1 MSAKPS
7 KNQRKHSF
15 PLMYVVIVGCSE
27 SGYHLSKALI
37 AGGHEV
43 VVVEK
48 SIERFQLLKD
58 ELGTVALLGDGTDEL
73 TLKRAGI
80 TRANVVVSLTGVDA
94 TNLVIT
100 QMTKHIFQV
109 PRTMALIK
117 DPKNEPIF
125 HEVGIDVVV
134 NSTHLVLESMEEGV
148 PGRPLVHLMNLRVPG
163 MELVSVSVPEDSNI
177 IGKRLSEI
185 ELPPNSFITLIVKKT
200 GATLPTGRSVVEA
213 EDELVAVTPEG
224 DEQILY
230 DILTGV

>member
-1 MSAKPS
+1 
-7 KNQRKHSF
+7 
-15 PLMYVVIVGCSE
+15 MYVVIVGCSE

-43 VVVEK
+43 VVIEK
-48 SIERFQLLKD
+48 SPARFQLLSE
-58 ELGTVALLGDGTDEL
+58 ELGSVALLGDGTDEV
-73 TLKRAGI
+73 TLKRAGV
-80 TRANVVVSLTGVDA
+80 TRADVVVSLTGVDA
-94 TNLVIT
+94 TNLVIS
-100 QMTKHIFQV
+100 QMTKHIFKV

-134 NSTHLVLESMEEGV
+134 NSTHLVLASLEEGV

-163 MELVSVSVPEDSNI
+163 MELVSVTIPEDSNI

-185 ELPPNSFITLIVKKT
+185 ELPPNSFISLMIKKS
-200 GATLPTGRSVVEA
+200 GATLPTARTVVEP
-213 EDELVAVTPEG
+213 EDELVAVTPTGE
-224 DEQILY
+224 EQILY

>member
-1 MSAKPS
+1 
-7 KNQRKHSF
+7 
-15 PLMYVVIVGCSE
+15 MYVVIVGCSE

-48 SIERFQLLKD
+48 SIERFQLIKD

-80 TRANVVVSLTGVDA
+80 ARADVVVSLTGVDA

-125 HEVGIDVVV
+125 HEIGIDVVV

-163 MELVSVSVPEDSNI
+163 MELVSVSIPEDSNI

-213 EDELVAVTPEG
+213 EDELMTVTPEG

>member
-1 MSAKPS
+1 
-7 KNQRKHSF
+7 
-15 PLMYVVIVGCSE
+15 MYVVIVGCSE

-43 VVVEK
+43 VVVDK
-48 SIERFQLLKD
+48 NPERFQLLTE
-58 ELGTVALLGDGTDEL
+58 ELGSVALLGDGTDEAI
-73 TLKRAGI
+73 LKRAGI
-80 TRANVVVSLTGVDA
+80 ARADVVVSLTGNDS
-94 TNLVIT
+94 TNLVIS

-125 HEVGIDVVV
+125 HQIGVDVVV
-134 NSTHLVLESMEEGV
+134 NSTHLVLASLEEGV
-148 PGRPLVHLMNLRVPG
+148 PGRPLVHLMNLRAPG
-163 MELVSVSVPEDSNI
+163 MELVSVSIPEDSNI

-185 ELPPNSFITLIVKKT
+185 KLPPNSFISLMIKKD
-200 GATLPTGRSVVEA
+200 GATLPTGRSVVEPN
-213 EDELVAVTPEG
+213 DELVAVTPEG

>member
-1 MSAKPS
+1 
-7 KNQRKHSF
+7 
-15 PLMYVVIVGCSE
+15 MYVVIVGCSE

-48 SIERFQLLKD
+48 NAERYHLLNE
-58 ELGTVALLGDGTDEL
+58 ELGSVALLGDGTDEA

-80 TRANVVVSLTGVDA
+80 ARADVVVSLTGADA
-94 TNLVIT
+94 TNLVIS
-100 QMTKHIFQV
+100 QMTRHIFQV

-125 HEVGIDVVV
+125 HEIGVDVVV
-134 NSTHLVLESMEEGV
+134 NSTHLVLASLEEGV

-163 MELVSVSVPEDSNI
+163 MELVSVSIPEDANI
-177 IGKRLSEI
+177 IGKPLNEI
-185 ELPPNSFITLIVKKT
+185 ELPPNSFITLMVKKN
-200 GATLPTGRSVVEA
+200 GATLPTGRSVVEPS
-213 EDELVAVTPEG
+213 DELVAVVPEG
-224 DEQILY
+224 EEQILY

>member
-1 MSAKPS
+1 M
-7 KNQRKHSF
+7 F
-15 PLMYVVIVGCSE
+15 IVIVGCSA

-43 VVVEK
+43 VVIEQ
-48 SIERFQLLKD
+48 SLERFDLLRD
-58 ELGTVALLGDGTDEL
+58 ELGTVALLGDGTEEL

-80 TRANVVVSLTGVDA
+80 ARADVVVSLTGVDA
-94 TNLVIT
+94 TNLVIS
-100 QMTKHIFQV
+100 QMTKHIFHV

-117 DPKNEPIF
+117 DPKNEPLF

-134 NSTHLVLESMEEGV
+134 NSTHLVLESMEAGV

-163 MELVSVSVPEDSNI
+163 LELVSISIPEDSNI
-177 IGKRLSEI
+177 IGKHINEI
-185 ELPPNSFITLIVKKT
+185 ELPPNSFITLMVKKT
-200 GATLPTGRSVVEA
+200 GATLPNGRSVVEA
-213 EDELVAVTPEG
+213 EDEIVAVTPEG

>member
-1 MSAKPS
+1 MSDRPS
-7 KNQRKHSF
+7 KNSSRGQ
-15 PLMYVVIVGCSE
+15 MYVVIVGCSE

-43 VVVEK
+43 VVVDK
-48 SIERFQLLKD
+48 NPERFQLLTE
-58 ELGTVALLGDGTDEL
+58 ELGSVALLGDGTDEAI
-73 TLKRAGI
+73 LKRAGI
-80 TRANVVVSLTGVDA
+80 ARADVVVSLTGNDA
-94 TNLVIT
+94 TNLVIS

-125 HEVGIDVVV
+125 HQIGVDVVV
-134 NSTHLVLESMEEGV
+134 NSTHLVLASLEEGV

-163 MELVSVSVPEDSNI
+163 MELVSVSIPEDSNI

-185 ELPPNSFITLIVKKT
+185 ELPPNSFISLMIKKD
-200 GATLPTGRSVVEA
+200 GATLPTGRSVVEPN
-213 EDELVAVTPEG
+213 DELVAVTSAG

>member
-1 MSAKPS
+1 
-7 KNQRKHSF
+7 
-15 PLMYVVIVGCSE
+15 MYVVIVGCSE

-80 TRANVVVSLTGVDA
+80 ARADVVVSLTGVDA

-125 HEVGIDVVV
+125 HEIGIDVVV

-163 MELVSVSVPEDSNI
+163 MELVSVSIPEDSNI

-213 EDELVAVTPEG
+213 EDELVTVTSEG

>member
-1 MSAKPS
+1 
-7 KNQRKHSF
+7 
-15 PLMYVVIVGCSE
+15 MYVVIVGCSE

-43 VVVEK
+43 VVVDK
-48 SIERFQLLKD
+48 NPERYQLLNE
-58 ELGTVALLGDGTDEL
+58 ELGSVALLGDGTDEV

-80 TRANVVVSLTGVDA
+80 ARADVVVSLTGADA
-94 TNLVIT
+94 TNLVIS

-125 HEVGIDVVV
+125 HLTGVDVVV
-134 NSTHLVLESMEEGV
+134 NSTHLVLASLEEGI
-148 PGRPLVHLMNLRVPG
+148 PGRPLVHLMDLRVAG
-163 MELVSVSVPEDSNI
+163 MELVSVSIPADSNI

-185 ELPPNSFITLIVKKT
+185 ELPPNSFITLMVKKT
-200 GATLPTGRSVVEA
+200 GATLPTGRSVVEP
-213 EDELVAVTPEG
+213 EDELVAVTLEG

>member
-1 MSAKPS
+1 M
-7 KNQRKHSF
+7 F
-15 PLMYVVIVGCSE
+15 IVIVGCSA

-43 VVVEK
+43 VVIEQ
-48 SIERFQLLKD
+48 SLERFDLLRD
-58 ELGTVALLGDGTDEL
+58 ELGTVALLGDGTEEL

-80 TRANVVVSLTGVDA
+80 ARADVVVSLTGVDA
-94 TNLVIT
+94 TNLVIS
-100 QMTKHIFQV
+100 QMTKHIFHV

-117 DPKNEPIF
+117 DPKNEPLF

-134 NSTHLVLESMEEGV
+134 NSTHLVLESMEASV

-163 MELVSVSVPEDSNI
+163 LELVSISIPEDSNI
-177 IGKRLSEI
+177 IGKHINEI
-185 ELPPNSFITLIVKKT
+185 ELPPNSFITLMVKKT
-200 GATLPTGRSVVEA
+200 GATLPNGRSVVEA
-213 EDELVAVTPEG
+213 EDEIVAVTPEG

>member
-1 MSAKPS
+1 
-7 KNQRKHSF
+7 
-15 PLMYVVIVGCSE
+15 MYVVIVGCSE

-48 SIERFQLLKD
+48 NAERYHLLNE
-58 ELGTVALLGDGTDEL
+58 ELGSVALLGDGTDEA

-80 TRANVVVSLTGVDA
+80 ARADVVVSLTGADA
-94 TNLVIT
+94 TNLVIS

-125 HEVGIDVVV
+125 HEIGVDVVV
-134 NSTHLVLESMEEGV
+134 NSTHLVLASLEEGV

-163 MELVSVSVPEDSNI
+163 MELVSVSIPEDANI
-177 IGKRLSEI
+177 IGKPLNEI
-185 ELPPNSFITLIVKKT
+185 ELPPNSFITLIVKKN
-200 GATLPTGRSVVEA
+200 GATLPTGRSVVEPS
-213 EDELVAVTPEG
+213 DELVAVVPEG
-224 DEQILY
+224 EEQILY

>member
-1 MSAKPS
+1 M
-7 KNQRKHSF
+7 F
-15 PLMYVVIVGCSE
+15 IVIVGCSA

-43 VVVEK
+43 VVIEQ
-48 SIERFQLLKD
+48 SLERFDLLRD
-58 ELGTVALLGDGTDEL
+58 ELGTVALLGDGTEEL

-80 TRANVVVSLTGVDA
+80 ARADVVVSLTGVDA
-94 TNLVIT
+94 TNLVIS
-100 QMTKHIFQV
+100 QMTKHIFHV

-117 DPKNEPIF
+117 DPKNEPLF

-134 NSTHLVLESMEEGV
+134 NSTHLVLESMETGV

-163 MELVSVSVPEDSNI
+163 LELVSISIPEDSNI
-177 IGKRLSEI
+177 IGKHINEI
-185 ELPPNSFITLIVKKT
+185 ELPPNSFITLMVKKP
-200 GATLPTGRSVVEA
+200 GATLPNGRSVVEA
-213 EDELVAVTPEG
+213 EDEIVAVTPEG

>member
-1 MSAKPS
+1 
-7 KNQRKHSF
+7 
-15 PLMYVVIVGCSE
+15 MYVVIVGCSE

-43 VVVEK
+43 VVVDK
-48 SIERFQLLKD
+48 NPERFQLLTE
-58 ELGTVALLGDGTDEL
+58 ELGSVALLGDATDEA

-80 TRANVVVSLTGVDA
+80 ARADVVVSLTGNDA
-94 TNLVIT
+94 TNLVIS

-125 HEVGIDVVV
+125 HQIGVDVVV
-134 NSTHLVLESMEEGV
+134 NSTHLVLASLEEGV
-148 PGRPLVHLMNLRVPG
+148 PGRPLLHLMNLRVPG
-163 MELVSVSVPEDSNI
+163 MELVSVSIPEDSNI

-185 ELPPNSFITLIVKKT
+185 ELPPNSFISLMIKKD
-200 GATLPTGRSVVEA
+200 GATLPTGRSVVEPN
-213 EDELVAVTPEG
+213 DELVAVTPEG

>member
-1 MSAKPS
+1 
-7 KNQRKHSF
+7 
-15 PLMYVVIVGCSE
+15 MYVVIVGCSE

-80 TRANVVVSLTGVDA
+80 ARADVVVSLTGVDA

-134 NSTHLVLESMEEGV
+134 NSTHLALESMEEGV

-163 MELVSVSVPEDSNI
+163 MELVSVSIPEDSNI

>member
-1 MSAKPS
+1 M
-7 KNQRKHSF
+7 F
-15 PLMYVVIVGCSE
+15 IVIVGCSA

-43 VVVEK
+43 VVIEQ
-48 SIERFQLLKD
+48 SLERFDLLRD
-58 ELGTVALLGDGTDEL
+58 ELGTVALLGDGTEEL

-80 TRANVVVSLTGVDA
+80 ARADVVVSLTGVDA
-94 TNLVIT
+94 TNLVIS
-100 QMTKHIFQV
+100 QMTKHIFHV

-117 DPKNEPIF
+117 DPKNEPLF

-134 NSTHLVLESMEEGV
+134 NSTHLVLESMEAGV

-163 MELVSVSVPEDSNI
+163 LELVSISIPEDSNI
-177 IGKRLSEI
+177 IGKHINEI
-185 ELPPNSFITLIVKKT
+185 ELPPNSFITLMMKKT
-200 GATLPTGRSVVEA
+200 GATLPNGRSVVEA
-213 EDELVAVTPEG
+213 EDEIVAVTPEG

>member
-1 MSAKPS
+1 
-7 KNQRKHSF
+7 
-15 PLMYVVIVGCSE
+15 MYVVIVGCSE

-48 SIERFQLLKD
+48 SPERFQLLNE
-58 ELGTVALLGDGTDEL
+58 ELGSVALLGDGTDEA
-73 TLKRAGI
+73 TLKRAGVA
-80 TRANVVVSLTGVDA
+80 RADVVVSLTGADA
-94 TNLVIT
+94 TNLVIS

-125 HEVGIDVVV
+125 HEVGVDVVV
-134 NSTHLVLESMEEGV
+134 NSTHLVLASLEEGV

-163 MELVSVSVPEDSNI
+163 MELVSVSIPEDANI
-177 IGKRLSEI
+177 IGKPLNEI
-185 ELPPNSFITLIVKKT
+185 ELPPNSFITLMVKKG
-200 GATLPTGRSVVEA
+200 GATLPTGRSVVDP
-213 EDELVAVTPEG
+213 EDELVAVVPEG
-224 DEQILY
+224 EEQILY

>member
-1 MSAKPS
+1 M
-7 KNQRKHSF
+7 F
-15 PLMYVVIVGCSE
+15 IVIVGCSA

-43 VVVEK
+43 VVIEQ
-48 SIERFQLLKD
+48 SLERFDLLRD
-58 ELGTVALLGDGTDEL
+58 ELGTVALLGDGTEEL

-80 TRANVVVSLTGVDA
+80 ARADVVISLTGVDA
-94 TNLVIT
+94 TNLVIS
-100 QMTKHIFQV
+100 QMTKHIFHV

-117 DPKNEPIF
+117 DPKNEPLF

-134 NSTHLVLESMEEGV
+134 NSTHLVLESMEAGV

-163 MELVSVSVPEDSNI
+163 LELVSISIPEDSNI
-177 IGKRLSEI
+177 IGKHINEI
-185 ELPPNSFITLIVKKT
+185 ELPPNSFITLMVKKT
-200 GATLPTGRSVVEA
+200 GATLPNGRSVVEA
-213 EDELVAVTPEG
+213 EDEIVALTPEG

>member
-1 MSAKPS
+1 
-7 KNQRKHSF
+7 
-15 PLMYVVIVGCSE
+15 MYVVIVGCSE

-43 VVVEK
+43 VVVDK
-48 SIERFQLLKD
+48 NPERFQLLTE
-58 ELGTVALLGDGTDEL
+58 ELGSVALLGDGTDEAI
-73 TLKRAGI
+73 LKRAGI
-80 TRANVVVSLTGVDA
+80 ARADVVVSLTGNDA
-94 TNLVIT
+94 TNLVIS

-125 HEVGIDVVV
+125 HQIGVDVVV
-134 NSTHLVLESMEEGV
+134 NSTHLVLASLEEGV

-163 MELVSVSVPEDSNI
+163 MELVSVSIPEDSNI

-185 ELPPNSFITLIVKKT
+185 ELPPNSFICLMIKKD
-200 GATLPTGRSVVEA
+200 GATLPTGRSVVEPN
-213 EDELVAVTPEG
+213 DELVAVTLAG
-224 DEQILY
+224 DEQVLY

>member
-1 MSAKPS
+1 
-7 KNQRKHSF
+7 
-15 PLMYVVIVGCSE
+15 MYVVIVGCSE

-43 VVVEK
+43 VVVDK
-48 SIERFQLLKD
+48 NPERFQLLTE
-58 ELGTVALLGDGTDEL
+58 ELGSVALLGDGTDEAI
-73 TLKRAGI
+73 LKRAGI
-80 TRANVVVSLTGVDA
+80 ARADVVVSLTGNDA
-94 TNLVIT
+94 TNLVIS

-125 HEVGIDVVV
+125 HQIGVDVVV
-134 NSTHLVLESMEEGV
+134 NSTHLVLASLEEGV

-163 MELVSVSVPEDSNI
+163 MELVSVSIPEDSNI

-185 ELPPNSFITLIVKKT
+185 ELPPNSFISLMIKKD
-200 GATLPTGRSVVEA
+200 GATLPTGRSVVEPN
-213 EDELVAVTPEG
+213 DELVAVTSAG

>member
-1 MSAKPS
+1 
-7 KNQRKHSF
+7 
-15 PLMYVVIVGCSE
+15 MYVVIVGCSE

-80 TRANVVVSLTGVDA
+80 ARADVVVSLTGVDA

-100 QMTKHIFQV
+100 QLTKHIFQV

-125 HEVGIDVVV
+125 HEIGIDVVV

-163 MELVSVSVPEDSNI
+163 MELVSVSIPEDSNI

-213 EDELVAVTPEG
+213 EDELVTVTPEG